1 MAGMVWELHKKEE
14 FKSSSPALRIAALNI
29 KPVFSSLPDATTFS
43 KSEPFEGG
51 RVEKKITTTELKN
64 KYIYIYAEMQ
74 RYI

>member
-1 MAGMVWELHKKEE
+1 MAGMVWELHEKEE

-51 RVEKKITTTELKN
+51 RVEKKNNHNRIK
-64 KYIYIYAEMQ
+64 K
-74 RYI
+74 